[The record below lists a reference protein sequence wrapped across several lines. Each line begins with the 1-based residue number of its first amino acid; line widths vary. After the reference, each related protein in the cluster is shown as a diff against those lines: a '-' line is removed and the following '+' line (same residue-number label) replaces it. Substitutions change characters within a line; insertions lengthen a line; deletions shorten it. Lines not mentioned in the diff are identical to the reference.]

1 MKKIIIV
8 FFILAL
14 LSLNFT
20 WADENEYIPLISDES
35 SFGGTHTALIVA
47 PADSDNTATVEQT
60 DSAQENALQEN
71 TTTQN
76 NNLEME
82 NNTQPISNSQSVN
95 NTQPISN
102 TQSVNNTQTIGNT
115 QSTNNTS
122 NDVAVA
128 TPMQNTAN
136 PLIAMLLACV
146 LIPIGIYRKRK

>member
-82 NNTQPISNSQSVN
+82 NNTQPISN
-95 NTQPISN
+95 
-102 TQSVNNTQTIGNT
+102 TQSVNNTETIGNT